1 MLNNTYDASGIQF
14 GILLSRKFPY
24 FNDSI
29 FLNDYGIINQ
39 KAVFDVINMEGISIL
54 EFKYVDG
61 LALNEIN
68 NGNNYIFKNT
78 ILFVVYNK
86 ILFNTASKEL
96 IENITD
102 NNILYYIIIS
112 IDKSNENKRIDEIVE
127 EVMLN
132 NYHKQNEKVQRIMRC
147 FLERHRYGSK
157 EKTDAKIK
165 EYLKN
170 N

>member
-14 GILLSRKFPY
+14 GILLSRNFPY
-24 FNDSI
+24 FNDSN
-29 FLNDYGIINQ
+29 FLNDYGINQ
-39 KAVFDVINMEGISIL
+39 AALFDVTNMGGISIL

-61 LALNEIN
+61 LSLNEII
-68 NGNNYIFKNT
+68 NGNNYIFKKT
-78 ILFVVYNK
+78 ILFVAYNK

-132 NYHKQNEKVQRIMRC
+132 NYHKKNEKEQRIMRC
-147 FLERHRYGSK
+147 FLERYRYGSK

-165 EYLKN
+165 EYVKN
-170 N
+170 Y